1 MVVAHLAVR
10 EFGDE
15 EEAVFRAW
23 LLADCLPAE
32 PAPLALEEAVAS
44 WFAHERILRSGGYRL
59 DRLVRSARAAHDD
72 AILAMIAGRLD
83 DTARERLDALL
94 ADDGT
99 GTPYT
104 RLSADPGKVGLDSL
118 LAEIDKLAL
127 VRGHRFAARSALRPS
142 S

>member
-1 MVVAHLAVR
+1 
-10 EFGDE
+10 
-15 EEAVFRAW
+15 
-23 LLADCLPAE
+23 
-32 PAPLALEEAVAS
+32 
-44 WFAHERILRSGGYRL
+44 
-59 DRLVRSARAAHDD
+59 
-72 AILAMIAGRLD
+72 MIAGRLD

-127 VRGHRFAARSALRPS
+127 VRRIGLPRGLLSDLHPDAAKRLRRRAAVESAWELRQHPRRIRLPLLAAWILPREAEILDMDHRLDLEIGQAA
-142 S
+142 